1 VEATGM
7 VRPERDDELR
17 IEAASRAAGGPWA
30 YTGTRECPAC
40 ESDAQPVHPDH
51 TDRQICGRCGVV
63 LPGDPVTW
71 AIREDTGG
79 SSLFVLRQGDQCAV
93 GGAPQRSGDD
103 DVDEALAGNVWLNLE
118 HRLQLVTVYRRT

>member
-7 VRPERDDELR
+7 VRPERDEELR
-17 IEAASRAAGGPWA
+17 IEEASRAAGGPWA

-40 ESDAQPVHPDH
+40 ETDASPVHPDH
-51 TDRQICGRCGVV
+51 TDRQICGQCGAG
-63 LPGDPVTW
+63 LPSDPVTW

-79 SSLFVLRQGDQCAV
+79 SLFVLRQGDHCVA

-103 DVDEALAGNVWLNLE
+103 DVDRALAGNIWLNLE
-118 HRLQLVTVYRRT
+118 HRLQLVTFHRTT